1 MRKIKRSTKQYL
13 IVSLISLVVLI
24 AAFVIAYIAGTKQ
37 IRNKYETKLSTLN
50 EEISAN
56 KQFVYVAKTEI
67 PRGEQINKNNTSYE
81 EVFSDMQGV
90 YITEEDMG
98 KISVVDIQ
106 SGSHIMSNMIT
117 PEKLDNTLRE
127 EEFNQFYLSS
137 NLMDNDYVDI
147 RITYPNGE
155 NYIVLSKKAMKN
167 INLQESDCF
176 LWLTEEEIVTI
187 QAAIVDAYKHTG
199 SKIYTTKYIEP
210 TIQDASIV
218 TYTPPE
224 EIIDLIN
231 RNPNIL
237 NIASTALSKEVR
249 KSIDSRMKVYENS
262 DGMQWEQ
269 STGYADTENQLV
281 ENNQVNNVQDTTQ
294 ETSLSD
300 LGIEVDDNYAD

>member
-13 IVSLISLVVLI
+13 IVSSISLVVLI

-37 IRNKYETKLSTLN
+37 IRNKYEIKLSTLN

-56 KQFVYVAKTEI
+56 KQFVFVAKTEI
-67 PRGEQINKNNTSYE
+67 SRGEQVSKNNTSYE
-81 EVFSDMQGV
+81 EVYSDMQGV

-98 KISVVDIQ
+98 KISVVDIEP
-106 SGSHIMSNMIT
+106 GTHIMSNMIT

-176 LWLTEEEIVTI
+176 LWLTEEEIVII

-218 TYTPPE
+218 TYTPPD

-231 RNPNIL
+231 RDPNIL
-237 NIASTALSKEVR
+237 NIASTALNKEIR
-249 KSIDSRMKVYENS
+249 KSIDSRIKIYENN

-269 STGYADTENQLV
+269 SQSTSYAGGESQTEEQLDNQQ
-281 ENNQVNNVQDTTQ
+281 NTTQ
-294 ETSLSD
+294 DTSLSD
-300 LGIEVDDNYAD
+300 MGIEVEDNYAD

>member
-13 IVSLISLVVLI
+13 IVSLISLFVLI
-24 AAFVIAYIAGTKQ
+24 VAFVIAYIAGTKQ
-37 IRNKYETKLSTLN
+37 IKNKYESELSILN

-67 PRGEQINKNNTSYE
+67 PRGEQININNTSYE

-106 SGSHIMSNMIT
+106 PGSHIMSNMIT

-127 EEFNQFYLSS
+127 EEFNQLYLNS

-155 NYIVLSKKAMKN
+155 NYIVLAKKAIKN

-218 TYTPPE
+218 TYTPPQ

-231 RNPNIL
+231 RDPNIL
-237 NIASTALSKEVR
+237 SIASTALNKEIR
-249 KSIDSRMKVYENS
+249 KSIDSRLKVYENN
-262 DGMQWEQ
+262 DGIQWEQ
-269 STGYADTENQLV
+269 STVYSENESQLD
-281 ENNQVNNVQDTTQ
+281 ENDQIDNEQDTTQ
-294 ETSLSD
+294 TSLSEI
-300 LGIEVDDNYAD
+300 GIEVDDNYAD

>member
-13 IVSLISLVVLI
+13 IVSIISFIVLI
-24 AAFVIAYIAGTKQ
+24 TAFVVAYMAGTKQ
-37 IRNKYETKLSTLN
+37 IRNRYEAKMSVLN
-50 EEISAN
+50 KTIQSN
-56 KQFVYVAKTEI
+56 KQFVYVARTEI

-90 YITEEDMG
+90 YITDEDMG

-106 SGSHIMSNMIT
+106 PGTHIMTNMIT

-155 NYIVLSKKAMKN
+155 NYIVLSKKAIKN

-187 QAAIVDAYKHTG
+187 QAAIVDAYKHSG

-210 TIQDASIV
+210 TIQEASIV

-231 RNPNIL
+231 RDPNIL
-237 NIASTALSKEVR
+237 NVASTALSKEVR
-249 KSIDSRMKVYENS
+249 RSIDSRIKQYENS
-262 DGMQWEQ
+262 DGMQWKESTSYPNNNETESTDTQELEQ
-269 STGYADTENQLV
+269 NTE
-281 ENNQVNNVQDTTQ
+281 T

-300 LGIEVDDNYAD
+300 IGIEVDDNYAD

>member
-13 IVSLISLVVLI
+13 IVSLISLVVLVT
-24 AAFVIAYIAGTKQ
+24 AFIIAYAAGTKQ
-37 IRNKYETKLSTLN
+37 LKNKYETKLSLLN
-50 EEISAN
+50 EEISSN

-90 YITEEDMG
+90 YITDEDMG

-106 SGSHIMSNMIT
+106 PGSHIMSNMIT

-210 TIQDASIV
+210 TIQEASIV

-231 RNPNIL
+231 RDPNIL
-237 NIASTALSKEVR
+237 NIASTALNKEIR
-249 KSIDSRMKVYENS
+249 KSIDSRIKLYENN

-269 STGYADTENQLV
+269 STSYAGSEIQTEDQLDNQ
-281 ENNQVNNVQDTTQ
+281 QHTTQ
-294 ETSLSD
+294 DTSLSEM
-300 LGIEVDDNYAD
+300 GIEVDDNYAD